1 MRVLRLVSILVFLFL
16 LAGCG
21 RSTGTGNAT
30 PFFSG
35 NLPGFEP
42 GQDLWSEDAGIE
54 ISPAPEEDVP
64 LTPTPDTVVPPE
76 DLSITIGQ
84 VDPFGSLPG
93 EEVTVRGKGFASG
106 DGKLSI
112 YINAVAVPEG
122 DITLVDDEEL
132 RFLVPTGAKSGSLK
146 LRVGEVFSNT
156 VFFAVTPMRA
166 KEPEDVLED
175 EAGGILAAD
184 QVLFMLGPGYDK
196 ADAQAIAN
204 SEGAELVG
212 WAQELGLYQVELS
225 ADSLPELW
233 SAVDSIQMYPSVVA
247 AAPNVLLEEEKVT
260 TDVGGLSG
268 GYSDLYDQI
277 HAEEAWEWLEDEVDN
292 GTQFYHVG
300 LGILERS
307 VDFSHQEMALYAEGD
322 PVFGVAL
329 AGVDGVS
336 EHGTVV
342 ASLVAGI
349 NGNGDMNGILGAVQ
363 AGGFAIYVGD
373 PSGFS
378 MSKTVLLQAY
388 IDMGLTVVNMSFGHT
403 RDDYLQSDG
412 SALSDNANAITVATF
427 DSQKTMYDRFFETA
441 LEDNPDVVF
450 IASAGNG
457 NAEAAGH
464 LPGGLSHPNLITVAA
479 VDSSGKRAWFS
490 NYGATVDIAASGEDI
505 RVPDIDGAARTGG
518 VITSYEDKSGTSYAT
533 PLVVATA
540 ALMKSLNP
548 NLSASRIKELLRES
562 STQIQSKGVAE
573 TNAAGGTDTKPL
585 TGIHPEYKGDD
596 VPGCL
601 LNIHKALQR
610 ALKEAEGIGVD
621 DPIEVELKDGEQVT
635 IQVQITLDQKIFS
648 LLDVAFLVDVSGSFD
663 DDIET
668 YKSTAL
674 DILDG
679 LSAQAA
685 DVQFGVAS
693 FSDFPLGEFG
703 DDGDHAYQTRQTI
716 TDKYDY
722 ITDALATLN
731 NPLESGDDGP
741 ESQLEALYQI
751 ATGAGRDVDGDGQ
764 FDSMGDIPPQPI
776 GWRAGSLPVL
786 VFSTDADFHDSDL
799 EPDYPG
805 AGFAQALSTVN
816 SRGIVVVGL
825 DSGDTEGDLPKV
837 VEATNGV
844 MYELGSD
851 SSGIVAAILNAMDTI
866 TSKVD
871 LVLKPVGDI
880 YGIVQAITPDIITD
894 VGPGETRS
902 FSVTLAGAVLAG
914 DEPKTIVFS
923 LAILG
928 NDVAIIKQIPVVV
941 TVPSS

>member
-1 MRVLRLVSILVFLFL
+1 LVSILVFLLL

-35 NLPGFEP
+35 KLPGSEP
-42 GQDLWSEDAGIE
+42 GQDVRAEDAGIE
-54 ISPAPEEDVP
+54 ILPDPEEDVP
-64 LTPTPDTVVPPE
+64 LTPDTVVPPE
-76 DLSITIGQ
+76 DLSVTISQ
-84 VDPFGSLPG
+84 VDPLGCLPG

-132 RFLVPTGAKSGSLK
+132 RFLVPTGAKSGSLR
-146 LRVGEVFSNT
+146 LRIGATFSNA

-166 KEPEDVLED
+166 KEPESTLED

-184 QVLFMLGPGYDK
+184 QVLFMLGPGLDK
-196 ADAQAIAN
+196 SDALAIADA
-204 SEGAELVG
+204 EGAELVG
-212 WAQELGLYQVELS
+212 WAQELGLYQVELP

-233 SAVDSIQMYPSVVA
+233 SAIDSIRMYPSVVA
-247 AAPNVLLEEEKVT
+247 AAPNLLLEEEAVT
-260 TDVGGLSG
+260 ADVGGLSG
-268 GYSDLYDQI
+268 SYGDLYDQI
-277 HAEEAWEWLEDEVDN
+277 HTQEAWDWLEDQVGD

-300 LGILERS
+300 IGILERS

-322 PVFGVAL
+322 PVSGVAL
-329 AGVDGVS
+329 AGVDGSS
-336 EHGTVV
+336 EHGTVI

-412 SALSDNANAITVATF
+412 TALTDNANAITVATF

-457 NAEAAGH
+457 NADAAGH

-479 VDSSGKRAWFS
+479 VDSNAERGWFS
-490 NYGATVDIAASGEDI
+490 NYGATVDIAASGEDLK
-505 RVPDIDGAARTGG
+505 VPDIDVAAGTVG
-518 VITSYEDKSGTSYAT
+518 VITGYEDGSGTSYAT

-548 NLSASRIKELLRES
+548 NLSASRIKELLRET
-562 STQIQSKGVAE
+562 STQVQSKGVEE
-573 TNAAGGTDTKPL
+573 TNAAGGTETKPL
-585 TGIHPEYKGDD
+585 TGIHPGYEGDD

-601 LNIHKALQR
+601 LNIRKALQR
-610 ALKEAEGIGVD
+610 ALGEAEGIGVD
-621 DPIEVELKDGEQVT
+621 DPIEVELDDGETVT
-635 IQVQITLDQKIFS
+635 IQVEITLDEKIFS

-693 FSDFPLGEFG
+693 FSDFPFGEFG
-703 DDGDHAYQTRQTI
+703 DPGDHAYQTRQNI
-716 TDKYDY
+716 TDEYEA
-722 ITDALATLN
+722 ITDAIATLN
-731 NPLESGDDGP
+731 NPLESGNDTP
-741 ESQLEALYQI
+741 ESQLEALYQT

-764 FDSMGDIPPQPI
+764 FDSMEDIPPQPL

-786 VFSTDADFHDSDL
+786 VFSTDANFHDSDL
-799 EPDYPG
+799 EADYPG
-805 AGFAQALSTVN
+805 AGFTQALSSLN

-844 MYELGSD
+844 MYQLGSD

-880 YGIVQAITPDIITD
+880 YGLVQQISPDVITD

-902 FSVTLAGAVLAG
+902 FSVTLTGTVLPG
-914 DEPKTIVFS
+914 DEPKTVVFS
-923 LAILG
+923 LAIMG
-928 NDVAIIKQIPVVV
+928 NDVAIIKQVPIVV